1 MAYVTYYIA
10 HFHQHLNEELL
21 IQIQRKD
28 GVATPTPEVLD
39 AVDFKT
45 NTEADGD
52 SLYAPILRR
61 NIELVVNLDI
71 SNTVTWETFFDQVH
85 DEWRIIVTND
95 SQHIFTGFMLPDE
108 GLIPFED
115 RPYDLTIRAADGL
128 ALLKNVA
135 LKQPDGT
142 DFHGKYTL
150 IEYIAACLFWTGL
163 ELPIKIYCDLFHSSM
178 DDRDDAIENDMFG
191 QAKLDHRTFMKSAT
205 EFVSCFEA
213 LEIIFKEHFRIHQDY
228 DLTTNEQ
235 VWTID
240 RIPQYQYVPSAIN
253 YYTLYDFD
261 GTNPVGY
268 EDHDNYAEIGKL
280 KLIYK
285 TNEVSRSGKFAV
297 KKTRTNF
304 KYNVWPE
311 LPLNNKFERGTFMGT
326 AGPVSTYTID
336 DWTYGA
342 YRNQPAINAA
352 LPAVPVTTADAYRWS
367 EYNVFGI
374 EILRQ
379 IVLEGVPATG
389 SPVSWGILMSTAI
402 PVNAGD
408 LFKVSFEYKA
418 SYSASGPGH
427 VAMIFVKTSAGI
439 KYFIEGFTNLET
451 SPLRWKQDFGN
462 TYVQNM
468 WQTGTSTINYST
480 INIEPPAIPV
490 DGELYIS
497 ILAPANTGHYLYMK
511 SFNVEY
517 TPMVAGGY
525 IPVKG
530 DYWEHA
536 QDANYIDVTENE
548 IGISD
553 SLPRAVKGNI
563 LREDGLTAT
572 SPSWYRYGLPEIK
585 HYKELANQGRYNTEY
600 RRFMKFQGTFTS
612 TKASPANDPGLV
624 RPLSFHMTYKLM
636 DLPEQPECVLVAPLT
651 IDYKE
656 GRITAI
662 FEEVRRPSGVQLVE
676 TLPDFMIRAVAAI
689 NSTPIDVLGWDSA
702 SNAPAVGTNGFPPI
716 AAVWANVPNT
726 INVAMNDADNMTATF
741 SIGSG
746 GNSPSITE
754 IYNQIVGS
762 GFRLIQYTFGID
774 IAIGNTFTFTAYGH
788 AVNVLVQATTNASN
802 DGRQTG
808 DSSTFNYLFE

>member
-39 AVDFKT
+39 AVDFKR

-52 SLYAPILRR
+52 DLYAPILRR

-85 DEWRIIVTND
+85 DEWRVIVTND

-115 RPYDLTIRAADGL
+115 RPYDLTIRATDGL
-128 ALLKNVA
+128 ALLKDKV
-135 LKQPDGT
+135 LVQPNGT

-150 IEYIAACLFWTGL
+150 IQYVAACLQGTLL
-163 ELPIKIYCDLFHSSM
+163 ELPIKIYSDIFHSSM
-178 DDRDDAIENDMFG
+178 DDRGDAMENDMFG
-191 QAKLDHRTFMKSAT
+191 QAKLDHRTFMKTAT

-213 LEIIFKEHFRIHQDY
+213 LEIMFKEHFRIYQDY

-297 KKTRTNF
+297 KSTRHNF
-304 KYNVWPE
+304 FYKVWPE
-311 LPLNNKFERGTFMGT
+311 LPLNNKFERG
-326 AGPVSTYTID
+326 ALILALSGPNYESYEID
-336 DWTYGA
+336 DWEHGIVGAVAPYNLTAPSAARAYTKRTFNIYGIELS
-342 YRNQPAINAA
+342 REMIMTKEPGNNQTWLRSEGIDVNEGDKIGISFNEK
-352 LPAVPVTTADAYRWS
+352 LSVNITGSGSGGIVIPAVYVYVTDGTNYRFLGDNLNNDVLRWDTFASTYIQVRFTRPSS
-367 EYNVFGI
+367 EFSSVNAESPPIPISGTLYYAFHVSGSLPNGTFVTRTGI
-374 EILRQ
+374 EFNYY
-379 IVLEGVPATG
+379 P
-389 SPVSWGILMSTAI
+389 
-402 PVNAGD
+402 
-408 LFKVSFEYKA
+408 Y
-418 SYSASGPGH
+418 
-427 VAMIFVKTSAGI
+427 VANG
-439 KYFIEGFTNLET
+439 
-451 SPLRWKQDFGN
+451 
-462 TYVQNM
+462 
-468 WQTGTSTINYST
+468 
-480 INIEPPAIPV
+480 
-490 DGELYIS
+490 
-497 ILAPANTGHYLYMK
+497 YL
-511 SFNVEY
+511 
-517 TPMVAGGY
+517 
-525 IPVKG
+525 PVKG
-530 DYWEHA
+530 DYVEIS
-536 QDANYIDVTENE
+536 QVRNYIDTTENE
-548 IGISD
+548 IFLSD
-553 SLPRAVKGNI
+553 SIIRPIKGC
-563 LREDGLTAT
+563 LWRESGLTVT
-572 SPSWYRYGLPEIK
+572 SPTWYRYGLSEIK
-585 HYKELANQGRYNTEY
+585 HYKQLANIGRYNSEY

-624 RPLSFHMTYKLM
+624 RPLSFHMTYKFM

-651 IDYKE
+651 IDYKT
-656 GRITAI
+656 GWITAI
-662 FEEVRRPSGVQLVE
+662 FEEVRRPSGIQLVE

-726 INVAMNDADNMTATF
+726 INVAMNDADNMTASV
-741 SIGSG
+741 SIGTG

-754 IYNQIVGS
+754 IYNQIVGN

-788 AVNVLVQATTNASN
+788 AVNITVQATTNASN

-808 DSSTFNYLFE
+808 DSSTFNSLF